1 MHTAI
6 GISPHTGW
14 AACVV
19 VGGTAAK
26 PVIVANQLID
36 ILGDDE
42 RFCFHMAAEMSL
54 PEARAWL
61 PKVRKKALA
70 NAKRALA
77 PLLGADVVAC
87 AIVAKAGAALPI
99 EKALDTHA
107 ALHSAEGHLFRDV
120 IQEACAA
127 AVPVMLVA
135 PRSLDVT
142 GIGKLAKPPWGRD
155 QKMAAVAA
163 WGVLS
168 SPAEPAR
175 VKPPRPR

>member
-1 MHTAI
+1 MRTAI

-19 VGGTAAK
+19 VGGSLAK
-26 PVIVANQLID
+26 PVIVANEVID

-61 PKVRKKALA
+61 PKVRKKAIA
-70 NAKRALA
+70 NARRALA
-77 PLLGADVVAC
+77 PLLGPDVVAC

-107 ALHSAEGHLFRDV
+107 GLHSAEGNLFRDV
-120 IQEACAA
+120 LIEACT
-127 AVPVMLVA
+127 VPVTLVA
-135 PRSLDVT
+135 PRSLVVT
-142 GIGKLAKPPWGRD
+142 GVGKLAPPPWGRD
-155 QKMAAVAA
+155 QKLAAVAA
-163 WGVLS
+163 WGLLQGSGAKVK
-168 SPAEPAR
+168 PAR
-175 VKPPRPR
+175 PR

>member
-1 MHTAI
+1 MRTAI

-19 VGGTAAK
+19 VGGTLAK
-26 PVIVANQLID
+26 PVIVANEVIQ

-70 NAKRALA
+70 HAKRALA
-77 PLLGADVVAC
+77 PLLGPDVAAC

-120 IQEACAA
+120 LLEACS
-127 AVPVMLVA
+127 AVGAVTLVA
-135 PRSLDVT
+135 PRSLDVA
-142 GIGKLAKPPWGRD
+142 GVGKLAKPPWGRD
-155 QKMAAVAA
+155 QKLAAVAA
-163 WGVLS
+163 WGLLKTG
-168 SPAEPAR
+168 
-175 VKPPRPR
+175 KPG